1 MLPTSAVEFYPSAN
15 KKSQGTLRHMKSLYF
30 NQVDAIL
37 TELEDFIREMREKI
51 CSEMDVMNEE
61 SLASMLANQLSELSN
76 VFKSELEGLIE
87 RSVYVEGE
95 SKILRPKNRV

>member
-1 MLPTSAVEFYPSAN
+1 MLPTSAVEFYPSVS
-15 KKSQGTLRHMKSLYF
+15 KKPQGTLRHMESLYF

-37 TELEDFIREMREKI
+37 TELEDFIRETREKI

-61 SLASMLANQLSELSN
+61 SLANMLANQLSELSN

-95 SKILRPKNRV
+95 SEVLRPKNRG